1 MSLLEIIDALP
12 KNSPLT
18 WVPFNTGH
26 VMTMNLDKYVL
37 ETVSRV
43 VPLEVMLENQATH
56 GHAITV
62 ILHGKPTAVFGTV
75 SIWDGVGEMWMLCE
89 ERFRKYGKS
98 MTRAALDYIDC
109 TVIAGNLHR
118 LQITVRCADLRAVRW
133 AMALGFEIDGMLKRY
148 GPDQSDF
155 YMMSKT

>member
-1 MSLLEIIDALP
+1 MSLLEIIESLP
-12 KNSPLT
+12 QNSPLT
-18 WVPFNTGH
+18 WVPFNPGH
-26 VMTMNLDKYVL
+26 VMTMDLDKSLL

-62 ILHGKPTAVFGTV
+62 ILHGKPAAVFGTV
-75 SIWDGVGEMWMLCE
+75 SIWEGVGEMWMLCE

-98 MTRAALDYIDC
+98 MTRAALAYTDC

-133 AMALGFEIDGMLKRY
+133 AMVLGFEIEGMMKRY

-155 YMMSKT
+155 YLMSKT